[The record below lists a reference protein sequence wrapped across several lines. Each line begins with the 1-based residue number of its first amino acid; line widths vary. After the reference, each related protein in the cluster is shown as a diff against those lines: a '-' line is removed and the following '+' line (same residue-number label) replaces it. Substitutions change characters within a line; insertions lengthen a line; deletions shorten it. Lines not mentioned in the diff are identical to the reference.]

1 MNEPQPAPLFDRA
14 MLASVLPALLLPVIA
29 AVAGVAGALL
39 RESLGGGS
47 DGIAGLVVAVYCF
60 VLLGS
65 MALNGWLLLRHPQTL
80 TSGAAGRPVS
90 IVLAVL
96 SGLLILWIVLLSF
109 GIIGGAGLAFGIV
122 LAVLS
127 VVVFFL
133 AIARYIKP
141 GSVPRLESAGLP
153 TWGRA
158 AAVGYLTVAVIA
170 LLVALAS
177 PFIGFD
183 LSDGAGVI
191 GGPQTWALIVLGLPW
206 SHPLYFAAVVVLFG
220 VSDGSSA
227 LIAVPT
233 VLAGLGTIANIVLVG
248 LVLFSPVRRV
258 AIANWF
264 FRLGRTTA
272 AQAEPT
278 PPEA

>member
-1 MNEPQPAPLFDRA
+1 MGMNEPQPAPLFDRA
-14 MLASVLPALLLPVIA
+14 MLACVLPGLLLPVIA

-65 MALNGWLLLRHPQTL
+65 MALNGWLLLRHPQTFAL
-80 TSGAAGRPVS
+80 GAASRPIS
-90 IVLAVL
+90 ILLAVL
-96 SGLLILWIVLLSF
+96 YGLLILWIALLSF

-127 VVVFFL
+127 IVVFAL

-141 GSVPRLESAGLP
+141 GPSTRLESAGLP

-220 VSDGSSA
+220 LSDGPTA
-227 LIAVPT
+227 VIAVPT
-233 VLAGLGTIANIVLVG
+233 VLAGLATIANIVLVG
-248 LVLFSPVRRV
+248 LVLFSTAKRV

-264 FRLGRTTA
+264 FRLGKGSA
-272 AQAEPT
+272 PVE
-278 PPEA
+278 